1 MPKDLNPIQKL
12 GALGQSVWYDNM
24 YRALIATGELENL
37 VSLGVTGLT
46 SNPTIF
52 QKAIS
57 SGEDY
62 DESLAEYASRGL
74 TAEQLFEAL
83 ATEDIQAAADILRP
97 VYERTGGADGFASLE
112 VSPRL
117 AHDTDATAEAA
128 LRLFAALDR
137 PNVMIKVP
145 ATPEGIPAIRELIG
159 RGVNINVTLT
169 FSLEMYARVREAYI
183 AGLEDLDRAGGKVSA
198 VASVASF
205 FVSRVDTA
213 VDGLIEQR
221 GGSLDSLMGQAAVA
235 NAKIAYQDFRQT
247 FESERFQSLAAKGA
261 RVQRPLW
268 ASTSTKNPEYSDVLY
283 VETLVGPDTVN
294 TMPDATL
301 EAFLDHGE
309 VSRPTLDT
317 DVEASREVMSTLEDN
332 GISIDTVTTTLMHE
346 GVKAFADSFELLLD
360 DIQTKRDRLMAG
372 AAAPVGASS
381 ETT

>member
-1 MPKDLNPIQKL
+1 MTQDLNHLQKL

-24 YRALIATGELENL
+24 YRALIATGELDRL
-37 VSLGVTGLT
+37 LSLGVTGLT

-62 DESLAEYASRGL
+62 DDSLAEYASRGL
-74 TAEQLFEAL
+74 TADQLFEAL

-97 VYERTGGADGFASLE
+97 VYEQTGGADGFASLE

-117 AHDTDATAEAA
+117 AHDTDATVKAA

-159 RGVNINVTLT
+159 RGVNINVTLI

-183 AGLEDLDRAGGKVSA
+183 AGLEDLDRAGGNVGA

-221 GGSLDSLMGQAAVA
+221 GGGLVSLMGKAAVA
-235 NAKIAYQDFRQT
+235 NAKIAYQDFTET
-247 FESERFQSLAAKGA
+247 FGRERFQSLARKGA

-283 VETLVGPDTVN
+283 VEAV
-294 TMPDATL
+294 
-301 EAFLDHGE
+301 
-309 VSRPTLDT
+309 
-317 DVEASREVMSTLEDN
+317 
-332 GISIDTVTTTLMHE
+332 
-346 GVKAFADSFELLLD
+346 
-360 DIQTKRDRLMAG
+360 
-372 AAAPVGASS
+372 
-381 ETT
+381 

>member
-1 MPKDLNPIQKL
+1 MTEDLNPLQKL

-24 YRALIATGELENL
+24 YRSLITSGELERL
-37 VSLGVTGLT
+37 VGMGVTGLT

-57 SGEDY
+57 SGSEY
-62 DESLAEYASRGL
+62 DASLVKHASRGL

-83 ATEDIQAAADILRP
+83 ATEDIRAAADILRP

-117 AHDTDATAEAA
+117 AHNTDGTVEAA
-128 LRLFAALDR
+128 LRLFDALDR

-159 RGVNINVTLT
+159 KGININVTLI

-183 AGLEDLDRAGGKVSA
+183 AGLEDLDRAGGNLSA

-221 GGSLDSLMGQAAVA
+221 DGDLDSLMGQAAVA

-247 FESERFQSLAAKGA
+247 FGTERFQSLADKGA

-268 ASTSTKNPEYSDVLY
+268 ASTSTKNPQYSDVLY
-283 VETLVGPDTVN
+283 VETLVGADTVN

-301 EAFLDHGE
+301 EAFLDHGKASATIE
-309 VSRPTLDT
+309 N
-317 DVEASREVMSTLEDN
+317 DVEASREVMNSLEDN
-332 GISIDTVTTTLMHE
+332 GISIDSVTTTLMHE

-360 DIQTKRDRLMAG
+360 DIQAKRDRLMAG
-372 AAAPVGASS
+372 AAVPVGAGS

>member
-117 AHDTDATAEAA
+117 AHDTEATVEAA

-247 FESERFQSLAAKGA
+247 FESERFQPLADKGA

-360 DIQTKRDRLMAG
+360 DIQAKRDRLMAG

>member
-12 GALGQSVWYDNM
+12 DALGQSVWYDNM

-97 VYERTGGADGFASLE
+97 VYDRTGGADGFASLE

-117 AHDTDATAEAA
+117 AHDTDATVEAA

-221 GGSLDSLMGQAAVA
+221 GGPVSLMGQAAVA

-247 FESERFQSLAAKGA
+247 FESERFQPLADKGA

-360 DIQTKRDRLMAG
+360 DIQAKRDRLMAG

>member
-1 MPKDLNPIQKL
+1 MIQDLNHLQKL

-24 YRALIATGELENL
+24 YRALIATGELDRL
-37 VSLGVTGLT
+37 LSLGVTGLT

-62 DESLAEYASRGL
+62 DDSLAEYASRGL

-83 ATEDIQAAADILRP
+83 ATEDIRRRP
-97 VYERTGGADGFASLE
+97 TFCARYHETTREPTVRPLE

-117 AHDTDATAEAA
+117 AHDTDATVKAA

-159 RGVNINVTLT
+159 RGVNINVTLI

-183 AGLEDLDRAGGKVSA
+183 AGLEDLDRAGGNVGA

-221 GGSLDSLMGQAAVA
+221 GGLVSLMGKAAVA
-235 NAKIAYQDFRQT
+235 NAKIAYQDFTET
-247 FESERFQSLAAKGA
+247 FGRERFQSLARKRA
-261 RVQRPLW
+261 RVQRALW
-268 ASTSTKNPEYSDVLY
+268 ASTSTRIRYS
-283 VETLVGPDTVN
+283 EPSS
-294 TMPDATL
+294 
-301 EAFLDHGE
+301 F
-309 VSRPTLDT
+309 
-317 DVEASREVMSTLEDN
+317 VEALVALTREYN
-332 GISIDTVTTTLMHE
+332 ARRHARGIP
-346 GVKAFADSFELLLD
+346 GP
-360 DIQTKRDRLMAG
+360 R
-372 AAAPVGASS
+372 SS
-381 ETT
+381 KGHN

>member
-1 MPKDLNPIQKL
+1 MPNDLNPIQKL

-24 YRALIATGELENL
+24 YRALIATGELEDL

-62 DESLAEYASRGL
+62 DESLAGYASRGL

-97 VYERTGGADGFASLE
+97 VYDRTGGADGFASLE

-117 AHDTDATAEAA
+117 AHDTDATVEAA

-159 RGVNINVTLT
+159 RGVNINVTLI

-183 AGLEDLDRAGGKVSA
+183 AGLEDLDRVGGKVSV

-213 VDGLIEQR
+213 VDGLIERR

-247 FESERFQSLAAKGA
+247 FESERFQSLADKGA

-301 EAFLDHGE
+301 EAFLDHGD

-317 DVEASREVMSTLEDN
+317 DVEASREAMSSLEDV

-360 DIQTKRDRLMAG
+360 DIQAKRDRLMAG
-372 AAAPVGASS
+372 AATPVGASS